1 MELVIN
7 EDNLKIS
14 DVEDCSIKVRAI
26 LLDENNQMLVA
37 NYGNV
42 ILLPGG
48 KLDEGELI
56 DAAIIRELRE
66 ETGQDYNEEELEFLG
81 TINHYQKN
89 YPKRNGTFQNRLVQS
104 HYFIDK
110 YKYI

>member
-7 EDNLKIS
+7 DYNLRNS
-14 DVEDCSIKVRAI
+14 EVQEFNTKVRAI
-26 LLDENNQMLVA
+26 LIDNDNRILIS
-37 NYGNV
+37 NYGNI

-81 TINHYQKN
+81 TINHY
-89 YPKRNGTFQNRLVQS
+89 
-104 HYFIDK
+104 
-110 YKYI
+110 